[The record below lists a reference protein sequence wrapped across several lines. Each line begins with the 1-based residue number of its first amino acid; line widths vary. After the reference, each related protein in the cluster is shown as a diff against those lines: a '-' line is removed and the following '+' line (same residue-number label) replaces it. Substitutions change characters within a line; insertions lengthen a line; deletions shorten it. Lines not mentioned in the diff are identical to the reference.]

1 MSTETNGYH
10 KTIYRYL
17 YRVTPGERIDMSVV
31 IGIDVGGS
39 TTKIVGFDGDKRLI
53 EPLMVRAT
61 DPVTSIYGGFGRF
74 TAENGLSL
82 GEIDR
87 VAVTGVGSS
96 YVAEPIYGLSCEI
109 APEFSSVGRG
119 GLYLSGLDEAVVV
132 SMGTGTAFIHAERGG
147 DIKHLGGTGV
157 GGGTL
162 MGLAKKMLEM
172 EDIDNIV
179 ALAEQGDL
187 DMVDLRIH
195 DITKNDIMPGM
206 PADLTAAN
214 FGKLSDL
221 ARREDLAL
229 GIINMI
235 FETAGMMAL
244 FAARSHGINDIVVTG
259 NMTSIS
265 VAKRVFTMLSEVY
278 GVNYI
283 IPENSQFATAVGAAL
298 GAWDKIKA

>member
-1 MSTETNGYH
+1 
-10 KTIYRYL
+10 
-17 YRVTPGERIDMSVV
+17 MSVV

-39 TTKIVGFDGDKRLI
+39 TTKIVGFDRNGRLI
-53 EPLMVRAT
+53 EPMMVRAT

-74 TAENGLSL
+74 TSENGLAL
-82 GEIDR
+82 TEIER
-87 VAVTGVGSS
+87 VAITGVGSS
-96 YVAEPIYGLSCEI
+96 YVGDPIYGLDCVT

-119 GLYLSGLDEAVVV
+119 GLYLSGLGEAIVV
-132 SMGTGTAFIHAERGG
+132 SMGTGTAFIHASKSGEIR
-147 DIKHLGGTGV
+147 HLGGTGV

-162 MGLAKKMLEM
+162 MGLAKKLLEM

-179 ALAEQGDL
+179 ALAEKGDL
-187 DMVDLRIH
+187 DRVDLRIH
-195 DITKNDIMPGM
+195 DITKSDIMPGM

-221 ARREDLAL
+221 AQKEDLAL

-244 FAARSHGINDIVVTG
+244 FAARSNGIENIVVTG

-265 VAKRVFTMLSEVY
+265 VARRVFDMLSKVY

-298 GAWDKIKA
+298 GALDCLRS

>member
-1 MSTETNGYH
+1 
-10 KTIYRYL
+10 
-17 YRVTPGERIDMSVV
+17 MSVV

-39 TTKIVGFDGDKRLI
+39 TTKIVGFDCGGTII
-53 EPLMVRAT
+53 EPMMVRAT

-74 TAENGLSL
+74 TSENGLSL
-82 GEIDR
+82 AEIDR
-87 VAVTGVGSS
+87 VAITGVGSS
-96 YVAEPIYGLSCEI
+96 YVGDPIYGLNCEI
-109 APEFSSVGRG
+109 APEFNSVGRG
-119 GLYLSGLDEAVVV
+119 GLYLSGLDEAIVV
-132 SMGTGTAFIHAERGG
+132 SMGTGTAFIHASKSGEIR
-147 DIKHLGGTGV
+147 HLGGTGV

-179 ALAEQGDL
+179 ALAEKGDL
-187 DMVDLRIH
+187 DRVDLRIH
-195 DITKNDIMPGM
+195 DITKSDIMPGM

-221 ARREDLAL
+221 AQKEDLAL

-244 FAARSHGINDIVVTG
+244 FAARARGINNIVVTG

-265 VAKRVFTMLSEVY
+265 VAGRVFDMLSKVY
-278 GVNYI
+278 GVNYL

-298 GAWDKIKA
+298 GALDCVKS

>member
-1 MSTETNGYH
+1 
-10 KTIYRYL
+10 
-17 YRVTPGERIDMSVV
+17 MSVV

-39 TTKIVGFDGDKRLI
+39 TTKIVGFDRNGALI

-74 TAENGLSL
+74 TSENALPLAEI
-82 GEIDR
+82 ER

-96 YVAEPIYGLSCEI
+96 YVGEPIYGLDCVT
-109 APEFSSVGRG
+109 APEFNSVGRG
-119 GLYLSGLDEAVVV
+119 GLYLSGLDEAIVV
-132 SMGTGTAFIHAERGG
+132 SMGTGTAFIHAKRGG
-147 DIKHLGGTGV
+147 QIRHLGGTGV

-179 ALAEQGDL
+179 ALAEMGDL
-187 DMVDLRIH
+187 DRVDLRIH
-195 DITKNDIMPGM
+195 DITKGGVMPGM

-221 ARREDLAL
+221 ARKEDLAL

-244 FAARSHGINDIVVTG
+244 FAARANGLSDIVVTG

-265 VAKRVFTMLSEVY
+265 VAKRVFDMLSKVY

-298 GAWDKIKA
+298 GALGRADQ

>member
-1 MSTETNGYH
+1 
-10 KTIYRYL
+10 
-17 YRVTPGERIDMSVV
+17 MSVV

-39 TTKIVGFDGDKRLI
+39 TTKIVGFDRNGALI

-74 TAENGLSL
+74 TSENALPL
-82 GEIDR
+82 AEIDR

-96 YVAEPIYGLSCEI
+96 YVGEPIYGLDCET
-109 APEFSSVGRG
+109 APEFNSVGRG
-119 GLYLSGLDEAVVV
+119 GLYLSGLDEAIVV
-132 SMGTGTAFIHAERGG
+132 SMGTGTAFIHAKRGG
-147 DIKHLGGTGV
+147 DIRHLGGTGV

-179 ALAEQGDL
+179 ALAEMGDL
-187 DMVDLRIH
+187 DRVDLRIH
-195 DITKNDIMPGM
+195 DITKGGVMPGM

-221 ARREDLAL
+221 ARKEDLAL

-244 FAARSHGINDIVVTG
+244 FAARTNGLRDIVVTG

-265 VAKRVFTMLSEVY
+265 VARRVFDMLSKVY
-278 GVNYI
+278 GVNYV

-298 GAWDKIKA
+298 GALDKVNQ

>member
-1 MSTETNGYH
+1 
-10 KTIYRYL
+10 
-17 YRVTPGERIDMSVV
+17 MSVV

-39 TTKIVGFDGDKRLI
+39 TTKIVGFNKDGALI

-74 TAENGLSL
+74 TSENGLRL
-82 GEIDR
+82 NEIGR

-96 YVAEPIYGLSCEI
+96 YVSEPIYGLDCET
-109 APEFSSVGRG
+109 APEFNSVGRG
-119 GLYLSGLDEAVVV
+119 GLYLSGLDEAIVV
-132 SMGTGTAFIHAERGG
+132 SMGTGTAFIHAKRGG
-147 DIKHLGGTGV
+147 EIRHLGGTGV

-179 ALAEQGDL
+179 ALAEMGDL
-187 DMVDLRIH
+187 DRVDLRIH
-195 DITKNDIMPGM
+195 DITKGDVMPGM

-221 ARREDLAL
+221 ARKEDLAL

-244 FAARSHGINDIVVTG
+244 FAARSNGLRDIVVTG

-265 VAKRVFTMLSEVY
+265 VAKRVFDMLSKVY

-298 GAWDKIKA
+298 GALDKINA